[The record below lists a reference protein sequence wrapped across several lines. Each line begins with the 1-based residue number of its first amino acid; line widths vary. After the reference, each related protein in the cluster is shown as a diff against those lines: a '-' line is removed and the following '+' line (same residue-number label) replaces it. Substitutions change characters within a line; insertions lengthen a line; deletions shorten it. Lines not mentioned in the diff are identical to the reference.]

1 MVLNHCT
8 VCAAYESDRG
18 DQKRIPVKCDGG
30 QILLLLNREQE
41 LSDNAKIRIDFFDSQ
56 IGCVKAYCGL
66 AVRRN
71 YDASIQAPW
80 LADCEILEVAE
91 IVEGRRSLRSGME
104 KETVFKG
111 SNQEKYTGVIQNIG
125 EGGIYF
131 ITWTRQQC
139 GDMAEF
145 SYCFVEMEYRMRVSI
160 LREEVFRD
168 GRYGY
173 GCQFLDYPKGAE
185 RDIKRYLHMRQSGR
199 IW

>member
-71 YDASIQAPW
+71 YDASIQALW

-104 KETVFKG
+104 KETVFTG

>member
-8 VCAAYESDRG
+8 VCAVYESDQG

-41 LSDNAKIRIDFFDSQ
+41 IRIDFFDSQ

-104 KETVFKG
+104 KETVFTG
-111 SNQEKYTGVIQNIG
+111 SNQEEYTGVIQNIG

-145 SYCFVEMEYRMRVSI
+145 SYCFVETEYRMRVSI
-160 LREEVFRD
+160 LREEIFRD

-173 GCQFLDYPKGAE
+173 GCQLLDYPKGAE

>member
-8 VCAAYESDRG
+8 VCAVYESDQG

-41 LSDNAKIRIDFFDSQ
+41 LSDTAKIRIVFFDSQ

-80 LADCEILEVAE
+80 LADCEILEVTE

-104 KETVFKG
+104 KETVFTG
-111 SNQEKYTGVIQNIG
+111 SNQEEFTGVIQNIG

-145 SYCFVEMEYRMRVSI
+145 SYCFVETEYRMRVSI
-160 LREEVFRD
+160 LREEIFRD

-173 GCQFLDYPKGAE
+173 GCQLLDYPKGAE